1 MSGGSKK
8 ALGITIICIST
19 LGTILGIFFLFQ
31 VWHYR
36 QPVIDS
42 LRSGLDKSAAIL
54 QTTGEG
60 LTVIDQVVKNVYTS
74 TVYLDDAT
82 NALAQT
88 MESTSQFMDSAGSF
102 VGTDLI
108 NTITN
113 TQAALNSAQASAVVI
128 DNILTTMSKIPL
140 IGITYDPKT
149 PLNKALGQVSSSL
162 DPVQSSLMDFQTN
175 LDDTNTS
182 MQILKDQIATL
193 DQKIIT
199 INNNLLEAQTTISS
213 YRTQVDS
220 LNLSVERVKSNLPS
234 WINSLAW
241 ILSAIILWLLIIQVG
256 IFLQGISLLSSND
269 SLHNLPIGS
278 QSNPVISEMHGQGP
292 DD

>member
-8 ALGITIICIST
+8 AVGITIISIST
-19 LGTILGIFFLFQ
+19 LGIFLGIFSLFQ
-31 VWHYR
+31 AWHYR
-36 QPVIDS
+36 QPVTNS
-42 LRSGLDKSAAIL
+42 LRSGLDKSATIL

-60 LTVIDQVVKNVYTS
+60 LTVIDQVIKNVYTS

-82 NALAQT
+82 NTLAQT

-140 IGITYDPKT
+140 IGIAYNPET

-162 DPVQSSLMDFQTN
+162 DPVQSSLMDFQSN

-182 MQILKDQIATL
+182 MQRLKDQIATL
-193 DQKIIT
+193 DQKIST

-220 LNLSVERVKSNLPS
+220 LNLSVERVKSNLPT
-234 WINSLAW
+234 WVTSLAW
-241 ILSAIILWLLIIQVG
+241 MLSAIILWLLIIQVG

-269 SLHNLPIGS
+269 STHNLPIGS
-278 QSNPVISEMHGQGP
+278 QSNPVISDMQRQDP
-292 DD
+292 ND